1 MKTSSLTREIIIW
14 LIILIPFAYL
24 GLSWNQLPDRIPVHF
39 NLQGEANGWGSKS
52 SLVGIL
58 FATTVLMNLL
68 LLFIPKLDPKGKI
81 ENMGG
86 KYDQMRLLMVL
97 FMAALAT
104 FIVYNALIV
113 YNAPSQH
120 SFNPNLLLILVG
132 GLFVVLGN
140 YFPALKPNYFI
151 GIRTPWTL
159 ESETVWRKTH
169 RMGGR
174 LWLIG
179 GIIIITAALLPYNN
193 LRMIILVSTIVTITL
208 IPTIYSFLELR
219 KEQQANA

>member
-39 NLQGEANGWGSKS
+39 NLQGEANGWGSKF

-104 FIVYNALIV
+104 FIVYNAL
-113 YNAPSQH
+113 SQH
-120 SFNPNLLLILVG
+120 SFNPNLLLILIG
-132 GLFVVLGN
+132 GLFIVLGN
-140 YFPALKPNYFI
+140 HFPALKPNYFI

-179 GIIIITAALLPYNN
+179 GIIILAAALLPYNN
-193 LRMIILVSTIVTITL
+193 LRIVILVSTIVTITL